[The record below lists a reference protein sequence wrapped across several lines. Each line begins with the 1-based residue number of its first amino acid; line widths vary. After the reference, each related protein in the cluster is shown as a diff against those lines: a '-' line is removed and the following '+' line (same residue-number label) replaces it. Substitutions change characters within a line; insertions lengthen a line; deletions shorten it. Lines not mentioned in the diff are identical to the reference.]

1 MIMHMAKKMH
11 EASFVLELI
20 SSFRIFC
27 IEEYYENIFGLNI
40 NDGVDHDRVGGAS
53 YWRQVPPPDL
63 TLSLTDNKIKLERN
77 KSRI

>member
-40 NDGVDHDRVGGAS
+40 
-53 YWRQVPPPDL
+53 L
-63 TLSLTDNKIKLERN
+63 TRWS
-77 KSRI
+77 